1 MHGSRATYSPTRAL
15 RASFRAQTPCE
26 NMGLLL
32 NFLDDAHDVQRGES
46 RLHGCAFGVP
56 PSTKPRPALRLL
68 FTDECEKHDG
78 FTRHPDGNGQS
89 CANAQSRENCHDNT
103 ITVCYRL
110 SRLTTWR
117 RARVISFL
125 CPATD
130 GRPKRRAATT
140 TTSRRNTGR
149 SRRQLN
155 RWRNLI
161 GKRPRSSKLT
171 RHPRSARG
179 PGHNYSLFCRF
190 SFCSSIRN
198 LKIDAQKSDESEE
211 KKKRLL
217 EYLKTTDDLAF
228 LFLHFFARTFK
239 EYIS

>member
-1 MHGSRATYSPTRAL
+1 MVARSAYHRRRNHGRLSDCCLRTSARSTTALHDTQTGTGSRVLTY
-15 RASFRAQTPCE
+15 
-26 NMGLLL
+26 G
-32 NFLDDAHDVQRGES
+32 
-46 RLHGCAFGVP
+46 
-56 PSTKPRPALRLL
+56 
-68 FTDECEKHDG
+68 
-78 FTRHPDGNGQS
+78 
-89 CANAQSRENCHDNT
+89 NAQSRENCHDNT